1 MHRGLN
7 FLKDLQHR
15 VQMKEG
21 RTERLDAG
29 QHTIVGSRPTKI
41 QCVSAPVKPS
51 QTFKVLTGKC
61 NAVLEAAKL
70 SNYLLDG
77 ESSEKNGNNL
87 SSHFFLNP
95 KSASMLASFVISFPK
110 N

>member
-29 QHTIVGSRPTKI
+29 QYTIVGSRPTKI
-41 QCVSAPVKPS
+41 QCVSAMNPS

-70 SNYLLDG
+70 SNYLL
-77 ESSEKNGNNL
+77 
-87 SSHFFLNP
+87 
-95 KSASMLASFVISFPK
+95 ASQK
-110 N
+110 KWQ